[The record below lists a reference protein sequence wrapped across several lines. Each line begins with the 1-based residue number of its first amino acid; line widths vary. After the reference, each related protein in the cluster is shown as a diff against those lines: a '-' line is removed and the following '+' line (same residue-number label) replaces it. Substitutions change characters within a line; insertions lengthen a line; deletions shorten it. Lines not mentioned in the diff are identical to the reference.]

1 MWENFSAAVNRYSAA
16 CSFPGCGMA
25 NWILRTDFERE
36 YRSRGLCNWVCPKG
50 HRNCVLPSQE
60 DINEVNRNLLSHPEY
75 YTDRCG
81 SDALALRRFRLCPEC
96 VQEGLLTFAVHE
108 DGCKQWPGTMAA
120 HRHCFCWH
128 CTRKWNV
135 ECSHATVCQDPGI
148 QQVRRTTDGEGSEK
162 LEIGFVNAQAYIQ
175 WIGTGLDCPDTLF
188 AGGAGRIRGAT
199 RQGLLAME
207 ALRPRGAAKVDA
219 GGDKLIGTR
228 TRRDVPESALEERRS
243 CFTCTVGTIGW
254 RRSALLVKFA
264 DVNTGCYAK
273 CMSPVGAALCKM
285 FACAALQQLEEA
297 AEPAALRGK
306 DKKAVGVFLAQA
318 SQKHLTSCI
327 SAAVMAISLMC
338 LAQASKTTILQGPA
352 SPTSPRRLAG
362 PSSPT
367 LAKGRTPKTPKTPAR
382 RTPAFFPDQEASST
396 RVNKR
401 QSTVRF
407 ADEELSPSDS
417 QEPSSPDAG
426 SAETSERVF
435 NIFAWG
441 VNFTLP
447 GSFPVILGN
456 LFPSLAAAPNPNDA
470 ANQPTDTMA
479 TAAARGEAFLVRMA
493 RKHDSAPVLLGRQ
506 APAKPASMEERILGR
521 RMII

>member
-1 MWENFSAAVNRYSAA
+1 
-16 CSFPGCGMA
+16 
-25 NWILRTDFERE
+25 
-36 YRSRGLCNWVCPKG
+36 
-50 HRNCVLPSQE
+50 
-60 DINEVNRNLLSHPEY
+60 
-75 YTDRCG
+75 
-81 SDALALRRFRLCPEC
+81 
-96 VQEGLLTFAVHE
+96 
-108 DGCKQWPGTMAA
+108 
-120 HRHCFCWH
+120 
-128 CTRKWNV
+128 
-135 ECSHATVCQDPGI
+135 
-148 QQVRRTTDGEGSEK
+148 
-162 LEIGFVNAQAYIQ
+162 
-175 WIGTGLDCPDTLF
+175 
-188 AGGAGRIRGAT
+188 
-199 RQGLLAME
+199 
-207 ALRPRGAAKVDA
+207 
-219 GGDKLIGTR
+219 
-228 TRRDVPESALEERRS
+228 
-243 CFTCTVGTIGW
+243 
-254 RRSALLVKFA
+254 
-264 DVNTGCYAK
+264 
-273 CMSPVGAALCKM
+273 
-285 FACAALQQLEEA
+285 
-297 AEPAALRGK
+297 
-306 DKKAVGVFLAQA
+306 
-318 SQKHLTSCI
+318 
-327 SAAVMAISLMC
+327 MAISLMC

-506 APAKPASMEERILGR
+506 APAKPASMEEVVMPMPQPSDPISCAADARRYHLQRQERILGR

>member
-1 MWENFSAAVNRYSAA
+1 MILLEVERPNFLFRDVDRFRKRKTAAAGAARGAEAGLVASDSVPAGEAVFQWWWGDPNPGGVGHWKNYHPHVSARLEEELARNENFRTCKEPVPIDEVRYSLQRISFDAPFDFSGEQRRGVVFREPFLPTSRVTVEDAHFDDETRLSNNCFVQFQKGNPRRRRPVRRVRRGEVAGLDLKTGKACSICFSDDGFLIGCGAEHLVCNSCRWRALRAVVGDVTQTEKLVCGCLTLDDTTAFSGLAEAADKSMQALVAAPPKDPAELQEFEMELAQVRRQFQVREVPVDIFRRKVADWHEMARRRMSEHLYHA
-16 CSFPGCGMA
+16 CSFPGCGMS

-207 ALRPRGAAKVDA
+207 DR
-219 GGDKLIGTR
+219 
-228 TRRDVPESALEERRS
+228 
-243 CFTCTVGTIGW
+243 
-254 RRSALLVKFA
+254 
-264 DVNTGCYAK
+264 
-273 CMSPVGAALCKM
+273 
-285 FACAALQQLEEA
+285 
-297 AEPAALRGK
+297 
-306 DKKAVGVFLAQA
+306 
-318 SQKHLTSCI
+318 
-327 SAAVMAISLMC
+327 
-338 LAQASKTTILQGPA
+338 
-352 SPTSPRRLAG
+352 
-362 PSSPT
+362 
-367 LAKGRTPKTPKTPAR
+367 
-382 RTPAFFPDQEASST
+382 
-396 RVNKR
+396 
-401 QSTVRF
+401 
-407 ADEELSPSDS
+407 EELRKWML
-417 QEPSSPDAG
+417 EG
-426 SAETSERVF
+426 TS
-435 NIFAWG
+435 
-441 VNFTLP
+441 
-447 GSFPVILGN
+447 
-456 LFPSLAAAPNPNDA
+456 
-470 ANQPTDTMA
+470 
-479 TAAARGEAFLVRMA
+479 
-493 RKHDSAPVLLGRQ
+493 
-506 APAKPASMEERILGR
+506 
-521 RMII
+521 